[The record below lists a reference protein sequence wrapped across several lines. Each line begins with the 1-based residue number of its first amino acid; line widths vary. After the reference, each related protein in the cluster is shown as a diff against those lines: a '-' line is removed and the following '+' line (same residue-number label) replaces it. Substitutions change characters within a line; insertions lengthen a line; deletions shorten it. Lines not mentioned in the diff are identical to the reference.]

1 VVTEPRGAVAQVEY
15 DGGSI
20 TLCGDGT
27 GRITGLPLAVW
38 EFSVS
43 GYRLVPRW
51 LEARVGLPA
60 DLGLFAEADEV
71 LQATLNATLT
81 REVLDI
87 GAGGQEA
94 NDR

>member
-1 VVTEPRGAVAQVEY
+1 V
-15 DGGSI
+15 
-20 TLCGDGT
+20 
-27 GRITGLPLAVW
+27 PLAVW

-60 DLGLFAEADEV
+60 DLGLVRELRDACARIAELINLFAEADEV